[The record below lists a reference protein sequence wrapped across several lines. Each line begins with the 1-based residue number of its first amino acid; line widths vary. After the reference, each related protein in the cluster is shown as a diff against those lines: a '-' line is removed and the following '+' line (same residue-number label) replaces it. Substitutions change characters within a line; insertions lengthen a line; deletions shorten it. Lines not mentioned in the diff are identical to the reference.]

1 MKPKEVKS
9 LIDSNIILF
18 DEEHEKFPGLIK
30 QFSLTEREGEKPY
43 RMTALISERETGN
56 PTKVLREWVFAVSE
70 DDIDLLK
77 LNKQVE
83 LTRLVTMGDKE
94 ITIIYKGI
102 VVSSI

>member
-43 RMTALISERETGN
+43 RMTALISEREAGN

-83 LTRLVTMGDKE
+83 LARLVTMGDKE